1 MTDIKTIAVVGTG
14 TIGAGWAAYFL
25 SRGLHVRAFDPHPES
40 LARLPERISAAWP
53 VLRELDGSL
62 SETIPEIILAAS
74 MGEALDGVDFV
85 QESGP
90 ENEDLK
96 ITLFADMDAAAPPDA
111 VIASSSSSL
120 LVSRLQSACT
130 RPERCL
136 VGHPFNPPYLI
147 PLVEIVAGPK
157 TAGWAVERA
166 ETFYRAIGKQPLVL
180 ATEISGYI
188 ANRLQNAIFKESM
201 HLIQT
206 GAATVEDVDNAMR
219 YGPGLRWA
227 FMGPFLTYALGGGTG
242 MRRYFEIFKEEIAT
256 SWNELGQPEMTDE
269 LRETVI
275 AQAEAFFM
283 KRSVAEVATR
293 RDEALVN
300 VLKAA
305 SALDITG

>member
-1 MTDIKTIAVVGTG
+1 MTGIKTIAVIGTG
-14 TIGAGWAAYFL
+14 TIGAGWVAYFL
-25 SRGLHVRAFDPHPES
+25 SRGLAVRAFDPQPAS
-40 LARLPERISAAWP
+40 LAQLPERIAQAWP
-53 VLRELDGSL
+53 ALRQVEPSV
-62 SETIPEIILAAS
+62 SETIPDVVMAS
-74 MGEALDGVDFV
+74 SLQEALADVDFV

-90 ENEDLK
+90 ESEELK
-96 ITLFADMDAAAPPDA
+96 KRLFTEMDAAAAPSA
-111 VIASSSSSL
+111 IIASSSSSL
-120 LVSRLQSACT
+120 LVSRLQSVCV

-157 TAGWAVERA
+157 TAPWAVEKA
-166 ETFYRAIGKQPLVL
+166 EAFYREIGKQPLVL
-180 ATEISGYI
+180 AKEISGYI
-188 ANRLQNAIFKESM
+188 ANRLQNAIFKEAM

-206 GAATVEDVDNAMR
+206 GAATVEDVDDAVR

-242 MRRYFEIFKEEIAT
+242 MRRYFEIFAEEIAT

-275 AQAEAFFM
+275 AQAEAFFA
-283 KRSVAEVATR
+283 KRSPSEVASR
-293 RDEALVN
+293 RDTALVN

-305 SALDITG
+305 SAIDLTD